1 MGDCNFTCLLACHNN
16 IIEKKLDLRNL
27 IFDKKQKMFYSE
39 GTGHEWSDCTIQQ
52 FKTILLKGKTRCF
65 SKPPKKRV
73 RLLTPPR
80 CGNHLVENGEDCDC
94 GDYNECT
101 R

>member
-1 MGDCNFTCLLACHNN
+1 
-16 IIEKKLDLRNL
+16 
-27 IFDKKQKMFYSE
+27 MFYSE